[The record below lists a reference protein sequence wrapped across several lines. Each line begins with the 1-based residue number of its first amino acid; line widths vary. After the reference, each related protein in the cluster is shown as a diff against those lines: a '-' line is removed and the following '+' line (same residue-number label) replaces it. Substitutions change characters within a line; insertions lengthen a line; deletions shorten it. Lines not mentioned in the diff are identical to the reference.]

1 MDDQPEVI
9 RQQMADTRS
18 SLTDKIERLEQTVE
32 HKVQSTTAAVT
43 DTVES
48 VKEAVQDTVDTVKG
62 TVTVTVDTV
71 RSTVN
76 STVET
81 VKEAFDVRGYFA
93 EYPWAA
99 FGAAVGVGFAGGVL
113 LAGRSPAGDRIAD
126 LQSRGEPATTTRSAA
141 APSHNGGHGKRSTA
155 ARVAA
160 FSEKSADAAHHLAG
174 ELAGK
179 FGDELGKLKGV
190 ALGAMFGLVRDWI
203 SRSAPAE
210 VGSRVGEVID
220 DVTRKLGG
228 EPIRG
233 NLLDSFSGLTGGK
246 ASRERDASG
255 EARPGSR
262 MPSL

>member
-1 MDDQPEVI
+1 MDDEPEVI

-32 HKVQSTTAAVT
+32 QKVQSTTAAVT

-48 VKEAVQDTVDTVKG
+48 VKDAVQDTVETVKG
-62 TVTVTVDTV
+62 TVTGTVDTV

-81 VKEAFDVRGYFA
+81 VKEAFDVRGYF
-93 EYPWAA
+93 EQYPWAS
-99 FGAAVGVGFAGGVL
+99 FGAAVGVGIAGGVL
-113 LAGRSPAGDRIAD
+113 LGGGGRAAERIAD
-126 LQSRGEPATTTRSAA
+126 LHSRGEVATTRT
-141 APSHNGGHGKRSTA
+141 APSHNGGGRKRSAVASRA
-155 ARVAA
+155 A
-160 FSEKSADAAHHLAG
+160 SLTTKSADAAHQFAG
-174 ELAGK
+174 ELASK

-203 SRSAPAE
+203 SRSAPPE
-210 VGSRVGEVID
+210 VGNRVGEVID

-233 NLLDSFSGLTGGK
+233 NLLDSFTGLTGGK
-246 ASRERDASG
+246 SSREREASA

-262 MPSL
+262 MPSI